1 MIEIQRKNKYEGI
14 NLQRKNKYEE
24 KLSNNSKEIIK
35 QKNIHKISLRKKKN
49 FLEIQ
54 KQRNY
59 NLAHQKAQLNSNI
72 KPEYKFKINKFEE
85 SHSLVFS
92 YLNSNNDDL
101 IKYCISEINIYFMF
115 NCPNENEQTIINNNN
130 LLSKLYILGN
140 KFLEKKD
147 ISNLENILTILINI
161 QFFEKGSPNYYEIL
175 YTEQYFGFYN
185 KCLFLPKKYGIFN
198 LVLKIIKLMI
208 DNNNYFNLEILRST
222 FFTSLLNYIS
232 KEKEIS
238 QENKIIIIYIINYAV
253 DISALDDL
261 LKENDKLILNK
272 CLIILI
278 NELYLADN
286 ENLALLIYEGIFNM
300 SNFDDKFKFNDV
312 IMNEGVILKILKFKF
327 NKLIINPINIGIILY
342 AVRILA
348 NNLTLSDKCCQLI
361 YDHNIID
368 YYNIIINKFE
378 NNEKI
383 IKAVFTG
390 LANISVGKHKEVIKS
405 SSIWEEK
412 SIQKFC
418 NFGNEIIISYIKI
431 IMFYTF
437 NSDYEKLKFIYNS
450 KILHYF
456 IILFNSPN
464 INEFVSINIIKII
477 NHYLSRF
484 NKQLKQTEEY
494 LIIYHKF
501 SDLFQSSEKIY
512 ALNCIEDF
520 KFIFNNIKNNYN

>member
-1 MIEIQRKNKYEGI
+1 MIDIQRKNKYEGI
-14 NLQRKNKYEE
+14 DLERKNKYEE
-24 KLSNNSKEIIK
+24 KLSNNSIEIIK
-35 QKNIHKISLRKKKN
+35 QKNINKISLRKKKN
-49 FLEIQ
+49 YLEIQ
-54 KQRNY
+54 KHRNY
-59 NLAHQKAQLNSNI
+59 NLAHQKVQLNSNI
-72 KPEYKFKINKFEE
+72 NPEYRFKINKFEE
-85 SHSLVFS
+85 SYSLVFS

-101 IKYCISEINIYFMF
+101 IKYCINEINIYFMF
-115 NCPNENEQTIINNNN
+115 NCPNENEQAIINNNN
-130 LLSKLYILGN
+130 LFSKIYILGN
-140 KFLEKKD
+140 KFLEKND

-161 QFFEKGSPNYYEIL
+161 QFFEKGSSNYYEIL

-185 KCLFLPKKYGIFN
+185 KCLFLPKKYGIFS

-222 FFTSLLNYIS
+222 FFSSLLNYIS

-238 QENKIIIIYIINYAV
+238 QENKIIIICIINYAV
-253 DISALDDL
+253 DISTLDDL
-261 LKENDKLILNK
+261 LKEKDKIILRK

-278 NELYLADN
+278 NELYVADN
-286 ENLALLIYEGIFNM
+286 ENLSLLIYEGIFNM
-300 SNFDDKFKFNDV
+300 SNFDDKFKFNDI
-312 IMNEGVILKILKFKF
+312 IMNEGVILKILKFKYK
-327 NKLIINPINIGIILY
+327 KLMINPINIGIILY
-342 AVRILA
+342 ALRILA

-368 YYNIIINKFE
+368 YYNIVMNKFE

-390 LANISVGKHKEVIKS
+390 LVNISVGKHKEVLKS

-418 NFGNEIIISYIKI
+418 NFGDEIIISYIKI

-437 NSDYEKLKFIYNS
+437 SSDYEKLKFIYNS
-450 KILHYF
+450 KILNYF
-456 IILFNSPN
+456 IILFTFPN
-464 INEFVSINIIKII
+464 INEFISINIIKII

-494 LIIYHKF
+494 LMIYHKF
-501 SDLFQSSEKIY
+501 SDLFQLSEKIY
-512 ALNCIEDF
+512 ALNCIEDI
-520 KFIFNNIKNNYN
+520 KIIFNNIKNNYN